1 MAGRPTEYKEEYCVQ
16 VEKLCKLGATD
27 KEIADFFEVTE
38 QTINNWKSDF
48 PEFFESIKKGKIIA
62 DAEVAES
69 LFKKATGFTNEEVK
83 IFQSDG
89 KPLIVPFTA
98 YYPPDT
104 AAINIWLKNRRG
116 RVDKGAQRWADK
128 VETGFTDSDGNDV
141 PVTIFQLPDN
151 GRNKTTDDT
160 ATRGVSDEDASQ
172 SG

>member
-1 MAGRPTEYKEEYCVQ
+1 MAGRPTDYKEEYCVQ

-27 KEIADFFEVTE
+27 KEIADFFEVDESTV
-38 QTINNWKSDF
+38 NRWKLEY
-48 PEFFESIKKGKIIA
+48 PEFCESIKKGKIIA

-69 LFKKATGFTNEEVK
+69 LYKKATGFTNEEVK

-128 VETGFTDSDGNDV
+128 VETGFTDVNGDDV
-141 PVTIFQLPDN
+141 VVIFELPDN
-151 GRNKTTDDT
+151 GRNKGETDQ
-160 ATRGVSDEDASQ
+160 AAGRVSDENTGQ
-172 SG
+172 PG